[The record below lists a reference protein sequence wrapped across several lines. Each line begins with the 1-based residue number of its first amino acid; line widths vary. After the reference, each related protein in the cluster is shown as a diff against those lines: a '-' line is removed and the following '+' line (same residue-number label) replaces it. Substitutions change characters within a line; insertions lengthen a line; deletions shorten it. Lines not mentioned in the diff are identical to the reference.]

1 MVLAILFVAITALI
15 AIFKNE
21 KDFTLEDNENK
32 LNTFQS
38 YILLW
43 DIFKLP
49 SIRILAIA
57 LLTSMVSMSVIEVQF
72 EFS

>member
-1 MVLAILFVAITALI
+1 MAITTLI

-21 KDFTLEDNENK
+21 KDFTLEDNEIK
-32 LNTFQS
+32 LNIFQS

-49 SIRILAIA
+49 SIRIMAIA
-57 LLTSMVSMSVIEVQF
+57 LLTWMVSMSVIEVQF
-72 EFS
+72 KFS